1 MAEAKAVQTKTT
13 TIWVAENAAHY
24 CIQML
29 NISKFDKL
37 LSFLFGWYL
46 ENIYF
51 CISKIDKLIN
61 KNYVREINAMNNAAT
76 SYDYCYHLC
85 KLFEHNSKT
94 IFFMLYGIMYYRTY
108 SSKQYSKWSLWL
120 FYITAIV
127 MLVHFIAAEQVF
139 EYVFFHIDEHK
150 WKLPSLAN
158 DIYGTPAFFIIL
170 SFFFKLEHFLVGI
183 CRDIKEIPI
192 V

>member
-1 MAEAKAVQTKTT
+1 
-13 TIWVAENAAHY
+13 
-24 CIQML
+24 ML

-51 CISKIDKLIN
+51 CISKIDKLII
-61 KNYVREINAMNNAAT
+61 KNDKLMSKTTILQWAKKNLVGTIIVGVVIGFLVWMYVREINAMNNAAT

-94 IFFMLYGIMYYRTY
+94 I
-108 SSKQYSKWSLWL
+108 SKWSLWL

-170 SFFFKLEHFLVGI
+170 SFFFMPKL
-183 CRDIKEIPI
+183 IKDTLKLKQEQDLTI
-192 V
+192 